1 MAREDA
7 SQLFIEW
14 MNEYA
19 INPQSEPP
27 TPYPLPPT
35 SSYYLVIE
43 VPLTL
48 VFLSTQV
55 FQPISICSPPGFSVF
70 LAPVAADKS

>member
-1 MAREDA
+1 MLH
-7 SQLFIEW
+7 SFLLNEW
-14 MNEYA
+14 INEYA
-19 INPQSEPP
+19 SNPQSEPP
-27 TPYPLPPT
+27 TPYPLLPI

-55 FQPISICSPPGFSVF
+55 FQPDVSVCSPPGFSVF
-70 LAPVAADKS
+70 LVPVAADKR